1 MENEITDVDIV
12 SESSTSIALKDGAID
27 SDLVIA
33 NIDAQEK
40 ILKRLIK
47 YVQDNLVAGVDYYHV
62 KKGQKDS
69 LGQPGA
75 QKINDFY
82 KYYPKYHILSSTRN
96 GREVS
101 YEMECVLHDKR
112 NNMEVGSG
120 VGFCSS
126 LEDKY
131 RYKSVWENNV
141 KKQVE
146 IENHINL
153 ANTILKMAKKRCYV
167 DATLSS
173 TMASFIFTQDLE
185 DGYVGSDYN
194 QSDNDNT
201 HKNTAKSELDYNPD
215 TYMITGGKYKDK
227 LMKDTSSSYIQWNID
242 QINQGKNDPS
252 KYGLDKNKY
261 LVMLN
266 NCLLIA
272 TERETGKNPMSNEK
286 MDDEDYKHLQEAFP
300 GATEV

>member
-1 MENEITDVDIV
+1 
-12 SESSTSIALKDGAID
+12 
-27 SDLVIA
+27 
-33 NIDAQEK
+33 
-40 ILKRLIK
+40 
-47 YVQDNLVAGVDYYHV
+47 
-62 KKGQKDS
+62 
-69 LGQPGA
+69 
-75 QKINDFY
+75 
-82 KYYPKYHILSSTRN
+82 
-96 GREVS
+96 
-101 YEMECVLHDKR
+101 
-112 NNMEVGSG
+112 MEVGSG